1 MYNKLIFLFIFSIG
15 EFLKVNE
22 NLKLSKKKIDK
33 MLSQNNFERDEQN
46 RVIVNMIVKDD
57 KHVLSEFSN
66 SQTPII
72 DNKVGDFIENA
83 TASVPAS
90 ELLTLKI
97 TSDCISDEEKGDY
110 GKGIKEYYKNK
121 YALQQKELKHNYF
134 IVLFLTV
141 ISVALLALSF
151 LIKTNVNLEIW
162 GEVVNIVAW
171 FFLWEAVAIISF
183 RTQAMR
189 FKRNKYLSY
198 LSMKIEYQTF
208 EEAKTETKK

>member
-1 MYNKLIFLFIFSIG
+1 M
-15 EFLKVNE
+15 NE

-33 MLSQNNFERDEQN
+33 VLSQNNYERDEQN

-57 KHVLSEFSN
+57 KHILSEFSN

-83 TASVPAS
+83 TAAIPAK

-162 GEVVNIVAW
+162 GEIVNIVAW

-198 LSMKIEYQTF
+198 LSIKIEYQTF